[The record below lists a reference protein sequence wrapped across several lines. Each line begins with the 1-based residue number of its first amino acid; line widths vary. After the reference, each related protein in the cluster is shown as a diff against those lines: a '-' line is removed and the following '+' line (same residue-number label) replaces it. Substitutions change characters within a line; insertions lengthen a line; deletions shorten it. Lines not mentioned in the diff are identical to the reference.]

1 MGLWYKPWRNVPLI
15 ALFLTIVISDVAAD
29 YGKRRITLPRMKRG
43 LNAEQ
48 MKMVLPRMRRSS
60 YHPEEVDYNVANDG
74 DYDESE
80 YVLDPMPKRRY
91 VRPIGLFQECPFLKR

>member
-1 MGLWYKPWRNVPLI
+1 
-15 ALFLTIVISDVAAD
+15 
-29 YGKRRITLPRMKRG
+29 MKRG

-60 YHPEEVDYNVANDG
+60 YHLEEVDYNVANEG
-74 DYDESE
+74 DYDEPE